1 MISSRFT
8 PILFIL
14 ILSIIMSCVV
24 SGIST
29 FSTISVM
36 GDFFESWMVAWGRS
50 WVVAF
55 PTMLIV
61 APLSRKLVEKITTNT
76 S

>member
-36 GDFFESWMVAWGRS
+36 GGFFESWMVAWGRS

-61 APLSRKLVEKITTNT
+61 APLTRKLVEKITTST
-76 S
+76 G